1 MANGRPFRNVKVI
14 KPQKAHLHT
23 LRDVCVPDE
32 INPSP
37 VFQRSALETKRGLTD
52 GRTDGRTSE
61 ATQYPPPPSQIRRAG
76 KRANPTKN
84 CTFFLAF
91 LMRMKESESQF

>member
-61 ATQYPPPPSQIRRAG
+61 ATQYPPPPPKFVGRG
-76 KRANPTKN
+76 KGPIPLKIVR
-84 CTFFLAF
+84 F
-91 LMRMKESESQF
+91 S